1 MKPFC
6 FPVNAIQLD
15 RTPPKVGGIIVLGV
29 VVDVIHR
36 IKKFWQRVED
46 PGPSHQ
52 PVKVRGAQTALQVLV
67 FLVPVVLFQE
77 ILPLRGDFQLALVL
91 FNGKPVDC
99 EICSKTWQ
107 ISAVFT
113 VEEKFTVEKNER
125 NI

>member
-15 RTPPKVGGIIVLGV
+15 RTPPKVVGIIVLGV

-36 IKKFWQRVED
+36 VKHPRARVED
-46 PGPSHQ
+46 PGQSHQ

-77 ILPLRGDFQLALVL
+77 ILPRRVVEPLAALADVKVRKLNAVSHHDPKRG
-91 FNGKPVDC
+91 
-99 EICSKTWQ
+99 IH
-107 ISAVFT
+107 
-113 VEEKFTVEKNER
+113 ER
-125 NI
+125 VRNHL